1 MGQVVTGGE
10 RWDVSVDRD
19 WAGLA
24 GLGHQPYTCVCS
36 ACRAFRVSRIPHY
49 HIGSYI
55 TCRCGTCDL
64 FRELSSFLLGA
75 ALKAGVG
82 GDLVENMGYDSFESF
97 WYDIEHDERE
107 ELVRAAIASLQLG
120 GSVHAAIKILRGKA

>member
-1 MGQVVTGGE
+1 
-10 RWDVSVDRD
+10 
-19 WAGLA
+19 
-24 GLGHQPYTCVCS
+24 
-36 ACRAFRVSRIPHY
+36 
-49 HIGSYI
+49 
-55 TCRCGTCDL
+55 
-64 FRELSSFLLGA
+64 
-75 ALKAGVG
+75 LKAGVG